1 MNKTPFKYKT
11 LIFNIL
17 GGGIAFPKA
26 KIVNI
31 TLLLLILLQ
40 SLVSSCEHVSEEELR
55 QALEQCG
62 DTIFVNDGWEDTI
75 NINYSKQVEDIRG
88 PDGS

>member
-1 MNKTPFKYKT
+1 MNKMSSNHNP
-11 LIFNIL
+11 LVINVI
-17 GGGIAFPKA
+17 GGGIAFLKA

-75 NINYSKQVEDIRG
+75 NINYSKQVKDIRG

>member
-1 MNKTPFKYKT
+1 MDKIPVNYKS
-11 LIFNIL
+11 LIINNIV
-17 GGGIAFPKA
+17 GSIAFLKA

-55 QALEQCG
+55 QALEECG

-75 NINYSKQVEDIRG
+75 NINYSKQVKDIRG